1 MISMPKFR
9 RRRFLIWPLVVAMLC
24 AAACSRPTGI
34 PAEGTV
40 QDNPAP
46 FRPDSHTDT
55 DDASAA
61 PPTGPQEKGLPFRES
76 QDLPAGTLLTV
87 RLDGAIT
94 AGTSMTQNSFEAVVD
109 EPVVLEGNT
118 LIPRGTTVVGRIE
131 AARISSVKPNRAY
144 VRLSLQSVHIGGLDV
159 PVQTASLFT
168 RQIPESDDLI
178 RVEKGHRLT
187 FRLTEP
193 IFLNSQRAKV
203 GR

>member
-1 MISMPKFR
+1 MISMPEFR
-9 RRRFLIWPLVVAMLC
+9 RRRFLIWPLVIVMLC
-24 AAACSRPTGI
+24 AVACSRPTGV

-46 FRPDSHTDT
+46 FHPDSHTDP
-55 DDASAA
+55 DDAAAA

-87 RLDGAIT
+87 RLNGAIT
-94 AGTSMTQNSFEAVVD
+94 AGTSMTQNSFEAIVD
-109 EPVVLEGNT
+109 EPVVVDGNT
-118 LIPRGTTVVGRIE
+118 LIPRGATVVGRIE
-131 AARISSVKPNRAY
+131 SARISSVKPNRAY
-144 VRLSLQSVHIGGLDV
+144 VRLALQSVHIGGLDV

-178 RVEKGHRLT
+178 RVEKGRRLT
-187 FRLTEP
+187 FRLSEP